1 MSTQL
6 KSQEGLIT
14 AILTQSVEDAKYTG
28 TNKIDLQHKIESINW
43 IMSNELQF
51 NEYCKLLNI
60 ETSYIQNKIKNDV
73 KITSEQK
80 IILEVMAEKE
90 TVRLK
95 VKAESDKKKLMKKQK
110 ISATVIPRWYNII
123 SKTKNYN
130 EERI

>member
-43 IMSNELQF
+43 IMSNEFQF

-60 ETSYIQNKIKNDV
+60 ETSYIQNKIKSDV

-95 VKAESDKKKLMKKQK
+95 VKAKSDKKKLMKKQK

>member
-51 NEYCKLLNI
+51 KEYCKLLNI
-60 ETSYIQNKIKNDV
+60 ETSYIQNKIKSDV

-95 VKAESDKKKLMKKQK
+95 MKAESDKKKLMKKQK
-110 ISATVIPRWYNII
+110 ISATVSPRWYNII

>member
-51 NEYCKLLNI
+51 KEYCKLLNI
-60 ETSYIQNKIKNDV
+60 ETSYIQNKIKSDV

-80 IILEVMAEKE
+80 IILEVMTEKE

-110 ISATVIPRWYNII
+110 ISAAVIPRWYNII

>member
-51 NEYCKLLNI
+51 KEYCKLLNI
-60 ETSYIQNKIKNDV
+60 ETSYIQNKIKSDV

-80 IILEVMAEKE
+80 IILEVMTEKE

-110 ISATVIPRWYNII
+110 ISATVSPRWYNII